1 MLHNYCNRSQYAKE
15 RTSTPIPHQI
25 IFMNT
30 LAKRIMIADDDPD
43 DVQNFQ
49 LAMKETGI
57 SYRLIIANDG
67 EDLLQLLDD
76 LKAPD
81 LIVLDLSMPRK
92 NGAVCLQEL
101 RSKKQFDKIPNIILS
116 TSSFQKDIDNCMAL
130 GANKYFVKPTSY
142 TTFKEMVQEICGF
155 IPGVPLVASLQ

>member
-1 MLHNYCNRSQYAKE
+1 MMLHNYCNN
-15 RTSTPIPHQI
+15 TPRQQRRAAYPDFLTQI
-25 IFMNT
+25 SLMNT

-49 LAMKETGI
+49 LAMKESGI

-101 RSKKQFDKIPNIILS
+101 RSKKQFDKIPIIILS
-116 TSSFQKDIDNCMAL
+116 TS
-130 GANKYFVKPTSY
+130 
-142 TTFKEMVQEICGF
+142 
-155 IPGVPLVASLQ
+155 